1 MLPCCFS
8 DHLAY
13 ANGLCEYEN
22 ALIPGWFENLRQSL
36 VCTGGV
42 SLVHTVSCV
51 HRGRISCV
59 HRGSVSCVHR
69 GSVSCVLT
77 IRV

>member
-13 ANGLCEYEN
+13 ANGLCEYEI
-22 ALIPGWFENLRQSL
+22 APIPGWFTNLRQSL

-42 SLVHTVSCV
+42 SVVHTEGVSLVYTGGGSLVCTGGV
-51 HRGRISCV
+51 SLVCTGR
-59 HRGSVSCVHR
+59 VSLVY
-69 GSVSCVLT
+69 
-77 IRV
+77 

>member
-22 ALIPGWFENLRQSL
+22 APIPGWF
-36 VCTGGV
+36 VIGV
-42 SLVHTVSCV
+42 
-51 HRGRISCV
+51 
-59 HRGSVSCVHR
+59 
-69 GSVSCVLT
+69 VLCFN
-77 IRV
+77 

>member
-8 DHLAY
+8 DHVAY

-22 ALIPGWFENLRQSL
+22 APIPGWFENLRQSL

-42 SLVHTVSCV
+42 SLVHTEGVSLV
-51 HRGRISCV
+51 YTGG
-59 HRGSVSCVHR
+59 GSPVCTGGVSLVCT
-69 GSVSCVLT
+69 GGVSLVY
-77 IRV
+77 